1 MKAENEKLITQAL
14 LLTFFLGVLMGWVGA
29 VVLRLSD
36 PAKETVTTDVAT
48 QHEAAHPDPWELFI
62 EALIWV
68 ESRGEETA
76 MGQDD
81 DAGVLQIRP
90 CMVAEANRI
99 LGMETYTL
107 DDRFSREKSIEMWSV
122 VQDYH
127 NPAHDVIKALKIQNP
142 RASKEYVGE
151 VMRRFYT
158 LMK

>member
-1 MKAENEKLITQAL
+1 MKTGTSL
-14 LLTFFLGVLMGWVGA
+14 LLIVVGA
-29 VVLRLSD
+29 FLTGWFIKEKCVELS
-36 PAKETVTTDVAT
+36 PAKETVTPDVAT
-48 QHEAAHPDPWELFI
+48 QPEAARPDPWELFI

-99 LGMETYTL
+99 IGTETYTL

-127 NPAHDVIKALKIQNP
+127 NPSHDVVKALKIQNP
-142 RASKEYVGE
+142 HAPKEYVEE